1 MKGSNNKIFFIIA
14 LILNL
19 FLCFNY
25 VFANVYY
32 YPISNY
38 TYNPYYPG
46 FNPNPNSYYPNYN
59 PYYPNYYPNYYPY
72 NPYTPYN
79 QYGNQNGIYG
89 YSREGSFLIPYD
101 SYYYMIGY
109 DRQAYVYANGEVMQ
123 SRVPVLAGNYQYPT
137 QIANRLI
144 YSSYVSISNW
154 CNDNI
159 MTKENVQDFYLNN
172 ASLESV
178 SPTQV
183 VLIVDCALKKKG
195 VISGYEQFRV
205 TINIQSSRFVWR
217 NIGTNGNWLYGD
229 GRVYEFDSDR
239 GNIIIIQ

>member
-1 MKGSNNKIFFIIA
+1 MIKEKNKIFGIISLVIA
-14 LILNL
+14 LVVSTN
-19 FLCFNY
+19 FA
-25 VFANVYY
+25 FANVYY
-32 YPISNY
+32 YPSNNY
-38 TYNPYYPG
+38 GYNPYYPG
-46 FNPNPNSYYPNYN
+46 FNPVTPYYPNYN
-59 PYYPNYYPNYYPY
+59 PYYPNY
-72 NPYTPYN
+72 NPY
-79 QYGNQNGIYG
+79 GNPNGIYG

-109 DRQAYVYANGEVMQ
+109 DRQGYVYANGEIMQ

-137 QIANRLI
+137 QVANRLI

-159 MTKENVQDFYLNN
+159 MSKEGIQDYYLNN
-172 ASLESV
+172 AIVESV

-195 VISGYEQFRV
+195 VINGYEQFRV
-205 TINIQSSRFVWR
+205 TINIQAGRFIWR

-229 GRVYEFDSDR
+229 GKVYEFDSAKGD
-239 GNIIIIQ
+239 IIIIK

>member
-1 MKGSNNKIFFIIA
+1 MTNKNKKILFVIIA
-14 LILNL
+14 VISLIL
-19 FLCFNY
+19 FFDF
-25 VFANVYY
+25 VFASTKVYY
-32 YPISNY
+32 SNVSNY
-38 TYNPYYPG
+38 SYNPYYPG
-46 FNPNPNSYYPNYN
+46 FNPNPTPYYPNYN
-59 PYYPNYYPNYYPY
+59 PYYPNF
-72 NPYTPYN
+72 NPYVP
-79 QYGNQNGIYG
+79 YGNQNGIYG
-89 YSREGSFLIPYD
+89 FSREGSFLIPYD

-144 YSSYVSISNW
+144 YSAYVSISNW

-159 MTKENVQDFYLNN
+159 MSKENVQDYYLNN
-172 ASLESV
+172 ASVESV

-195 VISGYEQFRV
+195 IISGYEQFRL

-217 NIGTNGNWLYGD
+217 NIGTNGHWLYGD
-229 GRVYEFDSDR
+229 GRIYEYDSNR
-239 GNIIIIQ
+239 GNIIIIN